1 MFRKNLFLGLTIMLG
16 VVLIYLILQAR
27 EEEKEIQARRNEI
40 VRSSKPSRTRV
51 IYPRD
56 LEIID
61 SSMELTGELSGELS
75 EELSES
81 ADSTSEEAR
90 SGLVANHR
98 IRIRNRGSVQYQDP
112 LLQIA
117 YLDRREKTLE
127 SRTHAATMALSPGA
141 TLILDEIA
149 LYDIPAETRSCKVR
163 ILYSDI
169 APAISEEAPEESR

>member
-16 VVLIYLILQAR
+16 VVLIYLFLQAR
-27 EEEKEIQARRNEI
+27 EEEKEIQARHNEI
-40 VRSSKPSRTRV
+40 IRSSKPSRTRV
-51 IYPRD
+51 IYPGD
-56 LEIID
+56 LEITD
-61 SSMELTGELSGELS
+61 SSMELS
-75 EELSES
+75 EELSEP
-81 ADSTSEEAR
+81 ADSTAEEAG
-90 SGLVANHR
+90 SGFVANHR

-127 SRTHAATMALSPGA
+127 SRTHAVKMALSPGA

-149 LYDIPAETRSCKVR
+149 LYDIPSDTRSCKVR